1 MPAWWTNLKIREQ
14 RLIAL
19 GAVISF
25 FLIFYT
31 LILSPLASHN
41 QELRDSLQNKVK
53 LIEWMQVTD
62 AKIRK
67 HQKQNSSHAT
77 GSSILS
83 IVQNQLNSDELQK
96 HVTEM
101 KQNEN
106 NAVYL
111 NLHNLQFEKL
121 ATFLATISKEEHL
134 TITRLSLV
142 PVNKKG
148 IVNAEVEMK
157 T

>member
-1 MPAWWTNLKIREQ
+1 
-14 RLIAL
+14 
-19 GAVISF
+19 
-25 FLIFYT
+25 
-31 LILSPLASHN
+31 
-41 QELRDSLQNKVK
+41 
-53 LIEWMQVTD
+53 
-62 AKIRK
+62 
-67 HQKQNSSHAT
+67 
-77 GSSILS
+77 
-83 IVQNQLNSDELQK
+83 VQNQLNSDELQK